1 MTLSIWTQI
10 AAALDPVRLMQ
21 QAGFEPDEWQV
32 DVLRGG
38 MQRLLLLCSRQSGKS
53 TVAATL
59 AVHTATTK
67 PGALVLLL
75 SPSLRQSGELFRK
88 VTSVHRAAAPG
99 IAIQQQSALRLELA
113 NGSRIVALPAGEE
126 TVRGFS
132 GVDLLII
139 DEAARVPD
147 ELYYSVRPML
157 AVSGGKLVALST
169 PWGRKGWFYNE
180 WSHSDQWQKIRIT
193 ASDCPRLNEEILEQ
207 ERESMGEWWFRQE
220 YLCEFTEAGG
230 EGFIYADWVHACT
243 ELDESV
249 TPQAP
254 VDIGLDVARSAGGD
268 RTVFVVVQDGVVID
282 IKSSRQPDLMATCGK
297 AVEIVTNTQAQS
309 IRIDDSGVGGGVT
322 DRLRELQ
329 RGNSRGSA
337 LWGCSIQAF
346 NFGRKA
352 FHAKKYCDVRTEMW
366 WHLGELLRNGTLA
379 IPENA
384 ALIEQLTAP
393 MMLQDSSGRLRL
405 ESKDAMKRRGI
416 QSPDQ
421 ADALALACYPSGW
434 IGRAAW
440 GVAVY

>member
-1 MTLSIWTQI
+1 MSIWTQI
-10 AAALDPVRLMQ
+10 AAALDPVKLME

-32 DVLRGG
+32 DALRSSAR
-38 MQRLLLLCSRQSGKS
+38 RLLLLCSRQSGKS
-53 TVAATL
+53 TVAAAL

-67 PGALVLLL
+67 SGALVLLL
-75 SPSLRQSGELFRK
+75 SPSQRQSGELFRK
-88 VTSVHRAAAPG
+88 VTGVLRAAATG
-99 IAIQQQSALRLELA
+99 IAIKQQSALQLELA

-132 GVDLLII
+132 GVALLII

-157 AVSGGKLVALST
+157 AVSRGKLVALST
-169 PWGRKGWFYNE
+169 PWGRKGWFYHA
-180 WSHSDQWQKIRIT
+180 WSRSDDWEKIRIT
-193 ASDCPRLNEEILEQ
+193 AADCPRLNEEILEQ

-243 ELDESV
+243 ELDDTV
-249 TPQAP
+249 DPQAA

-268 RTVFVVVQDGVVID
+268 RTVFVAVQDGVVID
-282 IKSSRQPDLMATCGK
+282 IQAGRQPDLMATCGK
-297 AVEIVTNTQAQS
+297 AVDIITKTRARS

-329 RGNSRGSA
+329 RGSSIRE
-337 LWGCSIQAF
+337 CSIEAF

-352 FHAKKYCDVRTEMW
+352 FDAGKYCDVRTEMW
-366 WHLGELLRNGTLA
+366 WHLGELLNNGKLA

-416 QSPDQ
+416 QSPDL

-434 IGRAAW
+434 ICREVWA
-440 GVAVY
+440 VAV